1 MYKIGQT
8 IEITTKYQSHYIYR
22 TEEFAY
28 NHYTGVVI
36 PNPKWLEHPNHVTIK
51 TADGMTRIIDLGNV
65 VGATSTTPT
74 TLLTRTFKVTS
85 KSKGSEYL
93 VTVEGSRLSCTCVG
107 FQFRRMCK
115 HSTAVS
121 NKFLKNQ

>member
-8 IEITTKYQSHYIYR
+8 IEITTRHKSHYLFR
-22 TEEFAY
+22 SEEFNTNTY
-28 NHYTGVVI
+28 QGVVLA
-36 PNPKWLEHPNHVTIK
+36 NPKWLEHPNHVTIK
-51 TADGMTRIIDLGNV
+51 TSDGMTRIIDLVNV
-65 VGATSTTPT
+65 VGASNTSSTSI
-74 TLLTRTFKVTS
+74 RIFKVTS

-93 VTVEGSRLSCTCVG
+93 VTMEENRLSCTCVG

-121 NKFLKNQ
+121 KKFFKNQ